1 MTIELLIFDCDGV
14 LIDSEPV
21 ASGML
26 AQALQRAGISL
37 SHAEVHRRFT
47 GLSGEAGRRLCIEE
61 LGLADPDRVFA
72 DAKSALY
79 EEFSRS
85 LQPMAGMEKLVRD
98 LKQRKCVASNSD
110 MERLRRSLGLFDL
123 WTEFAPHI
131 YSAEM
136 VARPKPAPDLFL
148 LCAENLGVE
157 PRHCLVIDDS
167 ALGIAGAVAAGM
179 AAIGFVDP
187 ADPRSGRHEALKAA
201 GALQTVEGAGE
212 LANALEALL
221 SSEKDRTSSE
231 RKPAVEIAG

>member
-26 AQALQRAGISL
+26 AQALQRAGVAL

-47 GLSGEAGRRLCIEE
+47 GLSREAGRRLCTEE
-61 LGLADPDRVFA
+61 FGLADPDRVFA

-79 EEFSRS
+79 AEFSRS
-85 LQPMAGMEKLVRD
+85 LRPMAGMEELVRNMG
-98 LKQRKCVASNSD
+98 QRKCVASNSD

-123 WTEFAPHI
+123 WTEFFPHI

-136 VARPKPAPDLFL
+136 VARPKPGPDLFL
-148 LCAENLGVE
+148 LCAKNLGVA
-157 PRHCLVIDDS
+157 PHRCLVIDDS
-167 ALGIAGAVAAGM
+167 ELGIAGALAAGM

-187 ADPRSGRHEALKAA
+187 ADPRPGRHEALKAA
-201 GALQTVEGAGE
+201 GALQTVEGAEE
-212 LANALEALL
+212 LARALETL
-221 SSEKDRTSSE
+221 SGISSPAS
-231 RKPAVEIAG
+231 KPAISAG